1 MALVGFNFL
10 KISAERKAEL
20 KGKIGVGNN
29 VVLKKVSKSEIGIR
43 LEKEQAIEIE
53 FAFTSTYS
61 PEVGKIEMVGKI
73 LLLEPKDVAEKIVA
87 EWEKTK
93 KLPPLMM
100 QQVFTTILRKCNI
113 QAIVMAEEIGLPSPI
128 KLPEV
133 HLTKGPAPGAKQ
145 VQSPGSKPV
154 QTLKPAEQKKP
165 EVQKKFNKIN

>member
-20 KGKIGVGNN
+20 KGKIGVSNN
-29 VVLKKVSKSEIGIR
+29 VVLKKVSKSQIGIS

-133 HLTKGPAPGAKQ
+133 RLAKGPAPAQGAK
-145 VQSPGSKPV
+145 PA

-165 EVQKKFNKIN
+165 EVQKKFSKI